1 MALDSTS
8 EQTHVPFRDSKLTR
22 VLQNSLGGNSFTS
35 VITAI
40 YPSPKHYEECLSTLQ
55 FANRCRNVRNNPR
68 VNYVEDTEDK
78 DRKIKKLMD
87 EVQQLRNKFS
97 QGANFD
103 TASHSSKLPLDD
115 RFSANKIVAILK
127 KLGIE
132 ATVTADGALMVN
144 GRKFSLDG
152 LEGSD
157 TGSADQRNG
166 KDGMLNSSSAVST
179 DKLQKM
185 VKDLKETNANHATKA
200 KERKVELEEQ
210 GRELQKLS
218 NELVKCQLTIQH
230 KEFEYNVLKDEKE
243 RSLLEQKAL
252 LEHRFTEQTKSLLE
266 KNAAVVSSQQA
277 IVDQYPVAM
286 KVPSLLV
293 FSAMVS

>member
-68 VNYVEDTEDK
+68 VNYIEDSEDK

-87 EVQQLRNKFS
+87 EVQQLRIKFS
-97 QGANFD
+97 QGGHVEIP
-103 TASHSSKLPLDD
+103 TSGTKQLED

-132 ATVTADGALMVN
+132 ATVTADGVLLVN

-152 LEGSD
+152 LDGSD
-157 TGSADQRNG
+157 TSSTDQKSV
-166 KDGMLNSSSAVST
+166 KDGMPNSSSVVSN

-185 VKDLKETNANHATKA
+185 VKDLKETNANYATKA

-230 KEFEYNVLKDEKE
+230 KEFEYNVLKDEKD

-252 LEHRFTEQTKSLLE
+252 LEHRFSEQTKALLE

-277 IVDQYPVAM
+277 IIDQYPVAM
-286 KVPSLLV
+286 KVSMNYLQLTHT
-293 FSAMVS
+293 F